1 REGAGVSRPSAIHR
15 RHLVPL
21 LVWTAFFALL
31 TIAVG
36 FGLLLYAVRA
46 PYKGYAGDE
55 VIVSIT
61 PRTPSA
67 AVFSRLESLGVLRDW
82 RLGMVA
88 LKIFHRGKT
97 LKAGEYRFS
106 GPRAPDQV
114 VLSLV
119 AGDVVTYRITVPEGF
134 TAEEVFVLFSS
145 QGFAAQKDYE
155 FLFTRPV
162 DFEGVPKGAP
172 TLEGFLFPDTYTVT
186 RSMTAREILS
196 AMTRQFARRLPADFA
211 ERAQTMNLGL
221 LEATTLASLV
231 EKETALP
238 AERPIVA
245 GVYLNRLRAGMF
257 LQCDPT
263 TIYALKRLGR
273 WRGTLARS
281 ELTVDE
287 PYNTYVRAGL
297 PPGPICNPGL
307 ASLRA
312 AAGPADVDYR
322 YFVAAGDGSH
332 LFSRDYEDQQ
342 RNAARYHQAKRAAR
356 EERATP

>member
-1 REGAGVSRPSAIHR
+1 MSRAPAIHK

-21 LVWTAFFALL
+21 LLWVALFTL
-31 TIAVG
+31 LAGAVG
-36 FGLLLYAVRA
+36 FGLLMYGVHA
-46 PYKGYAGDE
+46 PYKGYADDE
-55 VIVSIT
+55 VIVSIA

-67 AVFSRLESLGVLRDW
+67 VVFTRLESLGVLRDW

-97 LKAGEYRFS
+97 LKAGEYRFA

-134 TAEEVFVLFSS
+134 TADEVFSLFSS

-155 FLFTRPV
+155 FLFTRPAE
-162 DFEGVPKGAP
+162 FEGVPAGSP
-172 TLEGFLFPDTYTVT
+172 TLEGFLFPDTYTIT
-186 RSMTAREILS
+186 RSMTAREILAS
-196 AMTRQFARRLPADFA
+196 MTRQFARRLPADFA
-211 ERAQTMNLGL
+211 EKAKAMNLGV

-231 EKETALP
+231 EKETSLAV
-238 AERPIVA
+238 ERPVVA
-245 GVYLNRLRAGMF
+245 AVYRNRLRAGML

-273 WRGTLARS
+273 WRGSLARS

-312 AAGPADVDYR
+312 AVAPADVDYR

-332 LFSRDYEDQQ
+332 LFAHDYEEQQ
-342 RNAARYHQAKRAAR
+342 RNAARYHEARRAAR

>member
-1 REGAGVSRPSAIHR
+1 MSRAPAIR
-15 RHLVPL
+15 KRHLVPL
-21 LVWTAFFALL
+21 LVWAAFFAIL
-31 TIAVG
+31 TVAVG
-36 FGLLLYAVRA
+36 FGLLIYAVRA
-46 PYKGYAGDE
+46 PYKAYTGDE
-55 VIVSIT
+55 VIVSIA

-67 AVFSRLESLGVLRDW
+67 AVFTRLESLGVLRDW
-82 RLGMVA
+82 RLGMAA
-88 LKIFHRGKT
+88 LKVFHHGKT
-97 LKAGEYRFS
+97 LKAGEYRFA
-106 GPRAPDQV
+106 GPRTPEQV

-134 TAEEVFVLFSS
+134 TAEEVFTLFSS
-145 QGFAAQKDYE
+145 QGFAAQRDYD
-155 FLFTRPV
+155 FLFTRPAE
-162 DFEGVPKGAP
+162 FEGVPPGAP
-172 TLEGFLFPDTYTVT
+172 TLEGFLYPDTYTLT

-196 AMTRQFARRLPADFA
+196 AMTRQFARRLPADFTEKA
-211 ERAQTMNLGL
+211 KAMNLGI

-231 EKETALP
+231 EKETAVS

-245 GVYLNRLRAGMF
+245 GVYRNRLRSGML

-273 WRGTLARS
+273 WRGALARS
-281 ELTVDE
+281 ELAVDE

-312 AAGPADVDYR
+312 AVSPADVDYR

-342 RNAARYHQAKRAAR
+342 RNTARYREARRAAR
-356 EERATP
+356 EERRAP

>member
-1 REGAGVSRPSAIHR
+1 MKRTAAIHK

-21 LVWTAFFALL
+21 LVWVVLFALL
-31 TIAVG
+31 AGAVG
-36 FGLLLYAVRA
+36 FGLLLYGVRA
-46 PYKGYAGDE
+46 PYKGYTGDE
-55 VIVSIT
+55 VIVSIA

-67 AVFSRLESLGVLRDW
+67 TVFAHLESLGVLRDW
-82 RLGMVA
+82 RLGLIA
-88 LKIFHRGKT
+88 LKVLHRGKT
-97 LKAGEYRFS
+97 LKAGEYRFA

-114 VLSLV
+114 VLALV

-134 TAEEVFVLFSS
+134 TAEEIFSLFYS
-145 QGFAAQKDYE
+145 QGFASQRDYE
-155 FLFTRPV
+155 FLFTRPAE
-162 DFEGVPKGAP
+162 FEGVPAGAP

-196 AMTRQFARRLPADFA
+196 AMTRQFARRLPPDFVEKAKA
-211 ERAQTMNLGL
+211 EKLGI

-238 AERPIVA
+238 AERPVVA
-245 GVYLNRLRAGMF
+245 GVYRNRLRAGML

-273 WRGTLARS
+273 WRGALARS

-307 ASLRA
+307 ASLRSA
-312 AAGPADVDYR
+312 VSPADVDYR

-342 RNAARYHQAKRAAR
+342 RNAARYHEAKRAAR
-356 EERATP
+356 EDRATP

>member
-1 REGAGVSRPSAIHR
+1 MSRPPAIHR

-21 LVWTAFFALL
+21 LVWVALFTLL
-31 TIAVG
+31 TVAVG
-36 FGLLLYAVRA
+36 FGLLIYAVRA
-46 PYKGYAGDE
+46 PYKGYAEDE
-55 VIVSIT
+55 VIVSIA

-67 AVFSRLESLGVLRDW
+67 AVFTRLESLGVLRDW

-97 LKAGEYRFS
+97 LKAGEYRFA
-106 GPRAPDQV
+106 GPRAPEQV

-134 TAEEVFVLFSS
+134 SAEEVFTLFSS
-145 QGFAAQKDYE
+145 QGFAALKDYE
-155 FLFTRPV
+155 YLFTRPAE
-162 DFEGVPKGAP
+162 FEGVPAGAP

-196 AMTRQFARRLPADFA
+196 AMTRQFARRLPADFTEKA
-211 ERAQTMNLGL
+211 AAMKFGV

-245 GVYLNRLRAGMF
+245 GVYRNRLRAGML

-273 WRGTLARS
+273 WRGALARS

-287 PYNTYVRAGL
+287 PYNTYVRSGL
-297 PPGPICNPGL
+297 PPGPICSPGL

-312 AAGPADVDYR
+312 TADPADVDYR

-342 RNAARYHQAKRAAR
+342 RNAARYHEARRAAR
-356 EERATP
+356 EERQAP

>member
-1 REGAGVSRPSAIHR
+1 MTRTAAIHKRHLFPLLLWVALFTVLALAVGAG
-15 RHLVPL
+15 
-21 LVWTAFFALL
+21 F
-31 TIAVG
+31 
-36 FGLLLYAVRA
+36 LLYGVKA

-55 VIVSIT
+55 VIVSIA

-67 AVFSRLESLGVLRDW
+67 AVFTRLEELGVLRDW

-88 LKIFHRGKT
+88 LKVLHRGKT
-97 LKAGEYRFS
+97 LKAGEYRFA

-134 TAEEVFVLFSS
+134 TAEEVFSLFSS
-145 QGFAAQKDYE
+145 QGFAAQRDYE
-155 FLFTRPV
+155 FLFTRPAE
-162 DFEGVPKGAP
+162 FEGVPAGAP

-196 AMTRQFARRLPADFA
+196 TMTRQFARRLPPDFA
-211 ERAQTMNLGL
+211 EKAKAQNMGV

-231 EKETALP
+231 EKETALT

-245 GVYLNRLRAGMF
+245 GVYRNRLRAGML

-273 WRGTLARS
+273 WRGALARS
-281 ELTVDE
+281 ELTADD

-312 AAGPADVDYR
+312 AVAPAEVDFR

-332 LFSRDYEDQQ
+332 VFSRDYEDQQ
-342 RNAARYHQAKRAAR
+342 RNAARYHDARRAAR
-356 EERATP
+356 VERALP

>member
-1 REGAGVSRPSAIHR
+1 VSRPPAIHR

-21 LVWTAFFALL
+21 LVWTAFFALF
-31 TIAVG
+31 TAAVLSA
-36 FGLLLYAVRA
+36 LLVYAVRA
-46 PYKGYAGDE
+46 PFKGYAGDE
-55 VIVSIT
+55 VVVSIAT
-61 PRTPSA
+61 RTPSA
-67 AVFSRLESLGVLRDW
+67 AVFARLERLGILRDW

-88 LKIFHRGKT
+88 LKVFHPGKT
-97 LKAGEYRFS
+97 LKAGEYRFA
-106 GPRAPDQV
+106 GPRSPEQV

-134 TAEEVFVLFSS
+134 TAEEIFTLFFS
-145 QGFAAQKDYE
+145 QGFAAQRDYE
-155 FLFTRPV
+155 ALFTRPAE
-162 DFEGVPKGAP
+162 FEGVPAGAP

-196 AMTRQFARRLPADFA
+196 AMTRQFARRLPSDFA
-211 ERAQTMNLGL
+211 ARAKAVNLGVL
-221 LEATTLASLV
+221 GLTTLASLV

-238 AERPIVA
+238 AERPVVA
-245 GVYLNRLRAGMF
+245 GVYLNRLRAGML

-273 WRGTLARS
+273 WRGALARS

-287 PYNTYVRAGL
+287 PYNTYARKGL
-297 PPGPICNPGL
+297 PPGPICSPGL

-312 AAGPADVDYR
+312 AAAPADVDFR

-332 LFSRDYEDQQ
+332 VFSRDYEDQQ
-342 RNAARYHQAKRAAR
+342 RNTARLRAARRAAR
-356 EERATP
+356 EAKP

>member
-1 REGAGVSRPSAIHR
+1 MNRSSAMGK
-15 RHLVPL
+15 RHLYPL
-21 LVWTAFFALL
+21 LVWTGAFAFLVA
-31 TIAVG
+31 AVG
-36 FGLLLYAVRA
+36 AGLVLYAVKA
-46 PYKGYAGDE
+46 PYKGYEGEE
-55 VIVSIT
+55 VVVSIA

-67 AVFSRLESLGVLRDW
+67 AVFSQLESLGVLRDW

-88 LKIFHRGKT
+88 LKVFHRGKT
-97 LKAGEYRFS
+97 LKAGEYRFA
-106 GPRAPDQV
+106 GPRTPDQV

-134 TAEEVFVLFSS
+134 TAEEVFFLFSS
-145 QGFAAQKDYE
+145 QGFAAARDYD
-155 FLFTRPV
+155 FLFTRPGE
-162 DFEGVPKGAP
+162 FEGVPSGAP

-186 RSMTAREILS
+186 RSMTAREILA
-196 AMTRQFARRLPADFA
+196 AMTRQFARRLPPEFA
-211 ERAQTMNLGL
+211 ESAGASQMGV

-231 EKETALP
+231 EKETAIA
-238 AERPIVA
+238 AERPLVA
-245 GVYLNRLRAGMF
+245 GVYRNRMKAGML

-281 ELTVDE
+281 ELTVDD

-297 PPGPICNPGL
+297 PPGPICHPGL

-312 AAGPADVDYR
+312 AMSPAAVEYR

-342 RNAARYHQAKRAAR
+342 RNAARYRESRRAAR
-356 EERATP
+356 AQRTSP

>member
-1 REGAGVSRPSAIHR
+1 MTRAAAIR
-15 RHLVPL
+15 KRHLFPL
-21 LVWTAFFALL
+21 LVWVAVFAALVA
-31 TIAVG
+31 AVG
-36 FGLLLYAVRA
+36 AGLVLYAVRA
-46 PYKGYAGDE
+46 PWKGYPGDE
-55 VIVSIT
+55 VIVSIA

-67 AVFSRLESLGVLRDW
+67 AVFTRLESLGVLRDW

-88 LKIFHRGKT
+88 LKVFHAGKT
-97 LKAGEYRFS
+97 LKAGEYRFA
-106 GPRAPDQV
+106 GPRTPDQV

-134 TAEEVFVLFSS
+134 TAEEVFALFSS
-145 QGFAAQKDYE
+145 QGFAAARDYDY
-155 FLFTRPV
+155 LFTRPGE
-162 DFEGVPKGAP
+162 FEGVPAGAP

-196 AMTRQFARRLPADFA
+196 AMTRQFARRVPADFA
-211 ERAQTMNLGL
+211 EKARGLGFGV

-231 EKETALP
+231 EKETAIA
-238 AERPIVA
+238 AERPVVA
-245 GVYLNRLRAGMF
+245 GVYLNRLKAGML

-273 WRGTLARS
+273 WRGALARS
-281 ELTVDE
+281 ELAVDE

-312 AAGPADVDYR
+312 AAAPAEVDYR

-332 LFSRDYEDQQ
+332 VFSRDYEDQQ
-342 RNAARYHQAKRAAR
+342 RNAARYREARRAAR
-356 EERATP
+356 EERAAP

>member
-1 REGAGVSRPSAIHR
+1 MTRTAAIHKRHLFPLLLWVALFTVLALAVGAG
-15 RHLVPL
+15 
-21 LVWTAFFALL
+21 F
-31 TIAVG
+31 
-36 FGLLLYAVRA
+36 LLYGVKA

-55 VIVSIT
+55 VIVSIA

-67 AVFSRLESLGVLRDW
+67 AVFTRLEELGVLRDW

-88 LKIFHRGKT
+88 LKVLHRGKT
-97 LKAGEYRFS
+97 LKAGEYRFA

-134 TAEEVFVLFSS
+134 TAEEVFSLFSS
-145 QGFAAQKDYE
+145 QGFAAQRDYE
-155 FLFTRPV
+155 FLFTRPAE
-162 DFEGVPKGAP
+162 FEGVPAGAP

-196 AMTRQFARRLPADFA
+196 TMTRQFARRLPPDFA
-211 ERAQTMNLGL
+211 EKAKAQNMGV

-231 EKETALP
+231 EKETALT

-245 GVYLNRLRAGMF
+245 GVYRNRLRAGML

-273 WRGTLARS
+273 WKGALARS
-281 ELTVDE
+281 ELTADD

-312 AAGPADVDYR
+312 AVAPAEVDFR

-332 LFSRDYEDQQ
+332 VFSRDYEDQQ
-342 RNAARYHQAKRAAR
+342 RNAARYHDARRAAR
-356 EERATP
+356 VERALP

>member
-1 REGAGVSRPSAIHR
+1 MSRPPAIHA

-21 LVWTAFFALL
+21 LVWTAFFAILAA
-31 TIAVG
+31 AVG
-36 FGLLLYAVRA
+36 FGLLIYAIRA

-55 VIVSIT
+55 VIVSIA
-61 PRTPSA
+61 PRTSSA
-67 AVFSRLESLGVLRDW
+67 AVFTRLESLGVLRDW

-88 LKIFHRGKT
+88 LKVLHRGKT
-97 LKAGEYRFS
+97 LKAGEYRFA

-134 TAEEVFVLFSS
+134 TADEVFSLFSS
-145 QGFAAQKDYE
+145 QGFAAQRDYD
-155 FLFTRPV
+155 FLFTRPAE
-162 DFEGVPKGAP
+162 FEGVPTGAP

-186 RSMTAREILS
+186 RSMTAREILA

-211 ERAQTMNLGL
+211 QKAKALGFGV

-231 EKETALP
+231 EKETSLP

-245 GVYLNRLRAGMF
+245 GVYRNRLRAGML

-273 WRGTLARS
+273 WRGSLARS
-281 ELTVDE
+281 ELMVDE

-312 AAGPADVDYR
+312 AVEPADVDYR

-342 RNAARYHQAKRAAR
+342 RNAARYHEARRAAR

>member
-1 REGAGVSRPSAIHR
+1 VTRTAAIHKRHLFPLLLWVALFTVLALAVGAG
-15 RHLVPL
+15 
-21 LVWTAFFALL
+21 F
-31 TIAVG
+31 
-36 FGLLLYAVRA
+36 LLYGVKA

-55 VIVSIT
+55 VIVSIA

-67 AVFSRLESLGVLRDW
+67 AVFTRLEELGVLRDW

-88 LKIFHRGKT
+88 LKVLHRGKT
-97 LKAGEYRFS
+97 LKAGEYRFA

-134 TAEEVFVLFSS
+134 TAEEVFSLFSS
-145 QGFAAQKDYE
+145 QGFAAQRDYE
-155 FLFTRPV
+155 FLFTRPAE
-162 DFEGVPKGAP
+162 FEGVPAGAP

-196 AMTRQFARRLPADFA
+196 TMTRQFARRLPPDFA
-211 ERAQTMNLGL
+211 EKAKAQNMGV

-231 EKETALP
+231 EKETALT

-245 GVYLNRLRAGMF
+245 GVYRNRLRAGML

-273 WRGTLARS
+273 WRGALARS
-281 ELTVDE
+281 ELTADD

-312 AAGPADVDYR
+312 AVAPAEVDFR

-332 LFSRDYEDQQ
+332 VFSRDYEDQQ
-342 RNAARYHQAKRAAR
+342 RNAARYHDARRAAR
-356 EERATP
+356 VERALP

>member
-1 REGAGVSRPSAIHR
+1 MTRRSAIHK

-21 LVWTAFFALL
+21 LVWVALFGLFAG
-31 TIAVG
+31 AVG
-36 FGLLLYAVRA
+36 VGLLLYSVRA
-46 PYKGYAGDE
+46 PYKGYEGDE
-55 VIVSIT
+55 VIVSIA

-67 AVFSRLESLGVLRDW
+67 DVFSRLESLGVLRDW

-88 LKIFHRGKT
+88 LKILHRGKT
-97 LKAGEYRFS
+97 LKAGEYRFA

-114 VLSLV
+114 VMSLV

-134 TAEEVFVLFSS
+134 TAEEVFSLFSS
-145 QGFAAQKDYE
+145 QGFAAQKDYD
-155 FLFTRPV
+155 FLFTRPAE
-162 DFEGVPKGAP
+162 FEGVPPGAP

-196 AMTRQFARRLPADFA
+196 AMTRQFARRIPPDFA
-211 ERAQTMNLGL
+211 EKAKAMNFGV

-245 GVYLNRLRAGMF
+245 GVYRNRLRAGML

-263 TIYALKRLGR
+263 TIYALKRLGL

-281 ELTVDE
+281 ELTLDE

-297 PPGPICNPGL
+297 PPGPICSPGL

-312 AAGPADVDYR
+312 AVSPADVDYR

-342 RNAARYHQAKRAAR
+342 RNAARYHEAKRAAR
-356 EERATP
+356 EDRAAP